1 MLNKIH
7 LHMFFLHFAC
17 VLSFIW
23 QQNNAQVWCR
33 LWNTMISWRAKA
45 HGKVI
50 CFRCV
55 ISVKICWAG
64 NLLIKHGSSL
74 NLATCLKRLC
84 MQKLS
89 MINVIS
95 LSYLQRINALKRM
108 EMSTYVNILT
118 WILKIIQL
126 ENTLTLCIV
135 IIIQSNT
142 EKKSCLLIII

>member
-1 MLNKIH
+1 
-7 LHMFFLHFAC
+7 
-17 VLSFIW
+17 
-23 QQNNAQVWCR
+23 
-33 LWNTMISWRAKA
+33 
-45 HGKVI
+45 
-50 CFRCV
+50 
-55 ISVKICWAG
+55 
-64 NLLIKHGSSL
+64 
-74 NLATCLKRLC
+74 

-126 ENTLTLCIV
+126 ENALTLCIV